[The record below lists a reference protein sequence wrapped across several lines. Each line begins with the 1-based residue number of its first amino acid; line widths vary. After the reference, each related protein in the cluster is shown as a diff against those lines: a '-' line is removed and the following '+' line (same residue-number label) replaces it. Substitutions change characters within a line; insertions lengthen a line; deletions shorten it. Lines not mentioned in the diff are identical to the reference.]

1 MSDSVRGE
9 TRGILVDLRDGR
21 FDVPLPAGPA
31 TVADVLRPHGVEA
44 AGRRL
49 AVNGKPAGLGTG
61 VLEGDEVSL
70 VPRVMGG

>member
-1 MSDSVRGE
+1 MSMSGSALATVKVTAFG
-9 TRGILVDLRDGR
+9 DGR
-21 FDVPLPAGPA
+21 YDVPLQGGLT
-31 TVADVLRPHGVEA
+31 TVADVLRPNGVET